1 MAKLALVVA
10 AVALLAGVALAKEPP
25 TAKYSC
31 KKPSIPF
38 KAKLLGKVKSG
49 TKQYPVGTFEVCLA
63 QGKKTNPSITTK
75 QNVQGV
81 NNYNGYLLSA
91 VTGKKDDFADIIF
104 ADASNNTTSGNNT
117 STGLT
122 VLQCN
127 PTTDLFQCK
136 YSSVSISGWTTT
148 PISRD
153 GEEANLALQ
162 AFVLALCNKLT
173 SPPKGVPK
181 TATLATIAILADGST
196 TGYPAAYFTTPKKNE
211 CTV

>member
-1 MAKLALVVA
+1 MAKPTLVVVF
-10 AVALLAGVALAKEPP
+10 VALLASIVAAKEPP

-38 KAKLLGKVKSG
+38 KAKLLGATKAGS
-49 TKQYPVGTFEVCLA
+49 TKQYPVGTFEVCLD
-63 QGKKTNPSITTK
+63 QGKKTNPAITTK

-91 VTGKKDDFADIIF
+91 VTSKKDVELDSVFAD
-104 ADASNNTTSGNNT
+104 SNNTTSSNNT
-117 STGLT
+117 TTGLT
-122 VLQCN
+122 VLQCD
-127 PTTDLFQCK
+127 PKTDLFACK
-136 YSSVSISGWTTT
+136 YSSVSISGWTTDKIT
-148 PISRD
+148 RD
-153 GEEANLALQ
+153 EELDNAALQ

-181 TATLATIAILADGST
+181 TATLATIAILAGGST
-196 TGYPAAYFTTPKKNE
+196 TGYPAAYFTTAKKNV

>member
-1 MAKLALVVA
+1 MANLILATVF
-10 AVALLAGVALAKEPP
+10 VALLAGGALAKEPP

-38 KAKLLGKVKSG
+38 KAKLLGATKSG
-49 TKQYPVGTFEVCLA
+49 STKQYPVGTFEVCLD
-63 QGKKTNPSITTK
+63 QGKKTNPAITTK

-91 VTGKKDDFADIIF
+91 VTGKKDDAFDLFSAD
-104 ADASNNTTSGNNT
+104 NNTTGGNNT
-117 STGLT
+117 TGLT

-127 PTTDLFQCK
+127 PATDLFQCK
-136 YSSVSISGWTTT
+136 YSSVSISGWTTDKIT
-148 PISRD
+148 RQED
-153 GEEANLALQ
+153 NANAALQ

-181 TATLATIAILADGST
+181 TATLATIAILAGGST
-196 TGYPAAYFTTPKKNE
+196 TGYPAAYFTTAKKNQ